1 MSDQKLSSSNFNIRA
16 MVKEDI
22 EQLGAIELD
31 AFPELFPPTSFKREY
46 ENSNSNVL
54 VAELDINITRTIAS
68 EKDLA
73 KSNYRKGYTGW
84 HLGDRFIVGM
94 LINWCMAGENHI
106 ISIGVRRDYRRIGI
120 GKLLLL
126 SLMEMAS
133 NNSNSIVTL
142 EVRKSNLVAIT
153 LYQKLGFEIVGTR
166 KNYYFDNR
174 EDALIMTLSD
184 ARENT
189 PRAENM

>member
-1 MSDQKLSSSNFNIRA
+1 
-16 MVKEDI
+16 MVRDDI

-31 AFPELFPPTSFKREY
+31 AFPELFPPTSFKKEY
-46 ENSNSNVL
+46 RNSNSSVL
-54 VAELDINITRTIAS
+54 VAELDINLTRNITA

-73 KSNYRKGYTGW
+73 RTNYKNGYTGW

-94 LINWCMAGENHI
+94 LISWRMAGENHI
-106 ISIGVRRDYRRIGI
+106 ISIGVRRGYRRIGV

-126 SLMEMAS
+126 SLIEMIINDS
-133 NNSNSIVTL
+133 NPIVTL
-142 EVRKSNLVAIT
+142 EVRKSNLVAIN

-166 KNYYFDNR
+166 KKYYSDNR

-184 ARENT
+184 AGENVLCTENT
-189 PRAENM
+189 

>member
-1 MSDQKLSSSNFNIRA
+1 MIE
-16 MVKEDI
+16 EDI
-22 EQLGAIELD
+22 EQLSAIELD

-46 ENSNSNVL
+46 RSSNSNVL
-54 VAELDINITRTIAS
+54 VAELDINLTRTIES
-68 EKDLA
+68 DVSKNNLA
-73 KSNYRKGYTGW
+73 RTNYKNGYTGW

-106 ISIGVRRDYRRIGI
+106 ISIGVRREYRRIGI

-126 SLMEMAS
+126 SLIEMAI

-142 EVRKSNLVAIT
+142 EVRRSNLVAIT

-166 KNYYFDNR
+166 KNYYSNNR
-174 EDALIMTLSD
+174 EDAFIMTLSD
-184 ARENT
+184 PRKNMPCTEN
-189 PRAENM
+189 N

>member
-1 MSDQKLSSSNFNIRA
+1 
-16 MVKEDI
+16 
-22 EQLGAIELD
+22 
-31 AFPELFPPTSFKREY
+31 
-46 ENSNSNVL
+46 
-54 VAELDINITRTIAS
+54 
-68 EKDLA
+68 
-73 KSNYRKGYTGW
+73 
-84 HLGDRFIVGM
+84 
-94 LINWCMAGENHI
+94 MAGENHI

-126 SLMEMAS
+126 SLIEMAI

-166 KNYYFDNR
+166 KNYYSDNR

-184 ARENT
+184 ARENV
-189 PRAENM
+189 PWAENI

>member
-1 MSDQKLSSSNFNIRA
+1 
-16 MVKEDI
+16 
-22 EQLGAIELD
+22 
-31 AFPELFPPTSFKREY
+31 
-46 ENSNSNVL
+46 
-54 VAELDINITRTIAS
+54 
-68 EKDLA
+68 
-73 KSNYRKGYTGW
+73 
-84 HLGDRFIVGM
+84 
-94 LINWCMAGENHI
+94 
-106 ISIGVRRDYRRIGI
+106 
-120 GKLLLL
+120 
-126 SLMEMAS
+126 MES

-142 EVRKSNLVAIT
+142 EVRKSNLVAIN